1 MIYKLTKYFL
11 VLLFSFLL
19 SVPASVAFAKSNL
32 TAEDFNAERDFRDAE
47 ISPNGRY
54 LATVANRDGKR
65 TVVIRDLE
73 SSDMLITGIFSEDII
88 RPSSVEWANN
98 ERLIVSLL
106 VPKDTK
112 RVRKISKTKENF
124 DIREYL
130 MTQKLMSMD
139 IHAENIILLMEE
151 QHKASRNYVLSNIV
165 NFLPD
170 DPKHVIIPSY
180 RFNKYSL
187 YKVNVFDGK
196 AELLVKGDRR
206 TTQIMT
212 DLKGKPKYRFDYY
225 SVANVIDVYEHISGD
240 EWEKVDSLSSSNE
253 DEGIFSTKD
262 LISFGMSPK
271 GLLVYRVRNEDTGF
285 YELRTR
291 KKGQKETK
299 VLVSLPDQSVR
310 SLLTN
315 SRTGEFLGYTI
326 QKDRIIHQYF
336 DKKIQQKYDEIA
348 AQLDKDNFSFSSAR
362 GHKKRSVIYSY
373 GPDNPGT
380 YHLLDLKTNKISP
393 MGRTRFKMKAS
404 ELGIPAVTRY
414 KTRDGTKIRAYILLP
429 PEFEP
434 NKTFP
439 MVLFPHGGPQA
450 RDSATYDHFAQFMAT
465 RGYIVF
471 QPNFRGSTG
480 YGKDFE
486 ELGFKQ
492 WGGLMQD
499 DLTDGVNYMIKKG
512 YANPEKICIV
522 GGSYGGYAA
531 LMGAIKTPD
540 LYQCSISMNGVT
552 HLKDL
557 INYDIRSADAR
568 FLEKTKKELFK
579 VIGNPEIDS
588 AMLNANSPALHAK
601 KIKIP
606 ILLIAGE
613 KDFVVSAKQSKMMAR
628 ALRSAKKKYEYV
640 NLEYAPHNPFHYVDD
655 AELVYE
661 KIEKFLAKHLL
672 DEDSPEN

>member
-1 MIYKLTKYFL
+1 MNIKLAKYFV
-11 VLLFSFLL
+11 VLFLSL
-19 SVPASVAFAKSNL
+19 LISLPTSVVFGKSNL

-47 ISPNGRY
+47 VSPNGRY
-54 LATVANRDGKR
+54 LATVANNSGKR

-73 SSDMLITGIFSEDII
+73 SSDWVVTGQFSEDIV

-98 ERLIVSLL
+98 ERLIVSML
-106 VPKDTK
+106 VPKDTR
-112 RVRKISKTKENF
+112 RVRKISKTKEDF
-124 DIREYL
+124 DIRDYA
-130 MTQKLMSMD
+130 MSRKLISMD
-139 IHAENIILLMEE
+139 IHAENIVFLMEE
-151 QHKASRNYVLSNIV
+151 QHSASRNYVFTNIV

-170 DPKHVIIPSY
+170 DPKHVLIPSY
-180 RFNKYSL
+180 RFSKYSL
-187 YKVNVFDGK
+187 YKVNVYDGK

-206 TTQIMT
+206 TNQIMT
-212 DLKGKPKYRFDYY
+212 DLKGNPKYRFDYY
-225 SVANVIDVYEHISGD
+225 SVANVIDIYEYISED
-240 EWEKVDSLSSSNE
+240 KWEKVDSLSSSNE
-253 DEGIFSTKD
+253 DEGIFSTEN
-262 LISFGMSPK
+262 LISFGLSPE

-291 KKGQKETK
+291 EKGQKEIK
-299 VLVSLPDQSVR
+299 VLVSLPDQSVK
-310 SLLTN
+310 SLITD

-326 QKDRIIHQYF
+326 QKDRISHRYF
-336 DKKIQQKYDEIA
+336 DKQRQQKYDDVA
-348 AQLDKDNFSFSSAR
+348 AQIGKDNFFYSVEKER
-362 GHKKRSVIYSY
+362 EHRSIIYSY

-380 YHLLDLKTNKISP
+380 YHLFDLKTNKISP
-393 MGRTRFKMKAS
+393 LGRARFKMKTE

-414 KTRDGTKIRAYILLP
+414 KTRDGAKIRAYILLP

-439 MVLFPHGGPQA
+439 MIIFPHGGPQA

-480 YGKDFE
+480 YGKEFE

-499 DLTDGVNYMIKKG
+499 DLTDGVNYMVKKG
-512 YANPEKICIV
+512 YANPGKICIV

-540 LYQCSISMNGVT
+540 LYQCSVSMNGVT

-579 VIGNPEIDS
+579 VIGNPETDS
-588 AMLNANSPALHAK
+588 AMLNANSPALQAK
-601 KIKIP
+601 KIRIP

-613 KDFVVSAKQSKMMAR
+613 KDLVVSAKQSKMMAR
-628 ALRSAKKKYEYV
+628 ALRSAKKKYEYL
-640 NLEYAPHNPFHYVDD
+640 NLEHAPHNPFHYADE
-655 AELVYE
+655 AELVYAKVE
-661 KIEKFLAKHLL
+661 EFLAKHLL
-672 DEDSPEN
+672 DEE